1 MYPAIPASLEAGGRA
16 IVLGPGQIGRWR
28 PIHPRGLME
37 NDQETQ
43 LPPTSEESA
52 HAAAAHGPRKLEQP
66 ATWPGNV
73 PTQAQALE
81 VLRGHLTLVVS
92 LPGARKL
99 QEKLTLPEREA
110 LQDDGLADSLRD
122 AVAVRWR
129 LAAAQDL
136 LLTAGGRVDEVA
148 LNALLAEVDRALEA
162 LRAATPASPDLGLA
176 IDRTWETLTQEAVD
190 FSSNV
195 KAASNQ
201 AAAPAHPVHAAP
213 KKPAATGKV
222 TYQTEEAPG
231 QQGKAGT
238 HKWLYV
244 ALGVAVAAAGAYHG
258 LNTTQGPPQPPP
270 YPGAPA
276 NTIVLP
282 DTATG
287 ALVVRSTTVG
297 PASPELESWI
307 KSQEAK
313 GMQVKQLGPGN
324 YLLTPTPKS
333 PPATAG
339 NTTP

>member
-1 MYPAIPASLEAGGRA
+1 MA
-16 IVLGPGQIGRWR
+16 
-28 PIHPRGLME
+28 

-43 LPPTSEESA
+43 LPQTDESA
-52 HAAAAHGPRKLEQP
+52 PAVAHGPKKLEQP
-66 ATWPGNV
+66 AMWPGNV
-73 PTQAQALE
+73 PNQTQALE
-81 VLRGHLTLVVS
+81 VLRGQRTLVVS

-110 LQDDGLADSLRD
+110 LQDDGLADELRD
-122 AVAVRWR
+122 AVAMRWR

-136 LLTAGGRVDEVA
+136 LLTAGGKVDEGA
-148 LNALLAEVDRALEA
+148 LNALLAEVDRTLEA

-201 AAAPAHPVHAAP
+201 PAAPVQAAP

-222 TYQTEEAPG
+222 TFQSEEADP
-231 QQGKAGT
+231 QKKGKARPPIGLFVT
-238 HKWLYV
+238 
-244 ALGVAVAAAGAYHG
+244 LGVAVAAAGAYHF
-258 LNTTQGPPQPPP
+258 LNTTQGPPQPPA

-276 NTIVLP
+276 NTVVLP

-287 ALVVRSTTVG
+287 ALVVRSMSVG
-297 PASPELESWI
+297 PTSPELQAWI
-307 KSQEAK
+307 KQHEAK
-313 GMQVKQLGPGN
+313 GMQVKELGPGN
-324 YLLTPTPKS
+324 YVLTPSPATK